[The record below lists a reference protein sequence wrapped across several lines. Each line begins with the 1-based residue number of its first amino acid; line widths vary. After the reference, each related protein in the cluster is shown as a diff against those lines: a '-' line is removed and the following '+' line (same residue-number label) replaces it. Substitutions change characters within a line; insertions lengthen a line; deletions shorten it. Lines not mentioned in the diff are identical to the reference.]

1 MQLLLILEEGRWNRT
16 TSWTGRTQESACL
29 FSIPQIQF
37 PPGSP
42 NLVLTQVYSTVGC
55 VCEGC
60 VCGECVCGGAVLS
73 DEKGQ
78 GERLQD
84 LLVFANDTGA
94 QVKPQGTY
102 IPLLGLDVPAREA
115 RDKHRDARGQ
125 LTLSCPCSKSWPLP
139 TTTSH

>member
-1 MQLLLILEEGRWNRT
+1 MG
-16 TSWTGRTQESACL
+16 
-29 FSIPQIQF
+29 
-37 PPGSP
+37 
-42 NLVLTQVYSTVGC
+42 
-55 VCEGC
+55 
-60 VCGECVCGGAVLS
+60 GGAVLS
-73 DEKGQ
+73 GEKGQ

-84 LLVFANDTGA
+84 LLVLDTGT